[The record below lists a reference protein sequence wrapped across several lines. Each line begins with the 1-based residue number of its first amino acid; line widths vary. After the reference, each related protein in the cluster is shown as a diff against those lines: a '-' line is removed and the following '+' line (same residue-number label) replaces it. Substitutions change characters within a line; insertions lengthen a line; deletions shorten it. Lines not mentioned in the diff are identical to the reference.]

1 MYLYGEFDNVKGER
15 VRVEIVTHGDR
26 NASLEIGADGSGVYF
41 AGDPVEITSEVNDT
55 FDALLPSSAVIRLQ
69 TRGFLGEL
77 FCESC
82 MDAVVNIGRD
92 GKCVFAGYVEPQSY
106 SQSFNEV
113 YDDLELNCID
123 ALSALGNVKYLGIGS
138 AGVSYEGIREGA
150 GMRSFGDLIGEALD
164 CVTKDLDLSGG
175 PSGGIWYDCSRS
187 LKAGSDPVGMFGD
200 ISIAELLFLGE
211 GEDDVWTWQ
220 DVLGEVMRYLDL
232 HIRQD
237 GFSFEIFSW
246 GTVKGTDAIGWRRID
261 GTGSREVTTRRTVE
275 ISAGNAGGTDTTISV
290 GEVYNR
296 LELTCSVTEMGNLVE
311 SPLSDEGITSP
322 YTNRQK
328 YLTEYVSPF
337 EERKDDG
344 IKGLTSAVDFLY
356 LFTGEKTTGEAF
368 VRDWYVQ
375 VEDHMHWK
383 FYDGG
388 NHVDLVDAYC
398 ADNRYQQTVPNL
410 LSVNPGAALLSLGS
424 VKETRDGKDNSLT
437 AKIDMETSLVVSVNG
452 NGIDSE
458 SGAFPNEATL
468 VASSPLAEYA
478 GTTSG
483 GVFSPADDETTNY
496 IVISGQIVLN
506 GLNAV
511 TCTYEDRPQTRSELL
526 KNASSLSISP
536 VASGSSGEGRFY
548 CQQWW
553 KAETPLSAPVYDAGK
568 TWLVPYTGDG
578 AQEYE
583 FKYSAVGDGTDR
595 VSKVAALACMLVIGD
610 KCVVETGTQG
620 QTSDFEWRRF
630 KEREECADDDE
641 YYGQCFT
648 LGFDPKI
655 GDKLL
660 GTLYPIQNNISHE
673 MGIDAEGTAIP
684 VRRSDRISGKVRFMI
699 LGPVN
704 TTWGEVTRRHKTWFR
719 KAKWGENEIPL
730 MAHVSSIFIK
740 GFEMQ
745 IYSDNGLVNNTDNCD
760 LVYMSDTTES
770 FVNKKDDLT
779 FRFTSAL
786 TREERMQLGITDMLN
801 VSTPLDASTGT
812 GLLSIY
818 DRVSGREGKPEQL
831 YVDAYY
837 RECRKPRVLM
847 SQNLEED
854 PGVVGAYHHYRHPA
868 LPYCD
873 FYVTGISRN
882 LMEGCAR
889 LDLKANDND

>member
-15 VRVEIVTHGDR
+15 VRVEIVTRRDR
-26 NASLEIGADGSGVYF
+26 TTRIEIGDEVTGVYF
-41 AGDPVEITSEVNDT
+41 AGDPVEITSEANDT
-55 FDALLPSSAVIRLQ
+55 FDPLLPSSAVIRLQ
-69 TRGFLGEL
+69 TGRFLEEV

-82 MDAVVNIGRD
+82 MDAVVNIHRD

-123 ALSALGNVKYLGIGS
+123 ALSALGNVKYHGIGS
-138 AGVSYEGIREGA
+138 AGVSYEGIRETA
-150 GMRSFGDLIGEALD
+150 GMRTFRELLTEAFAT
-164 CVTKDLDLSGG
+164 VAEGLDLSGLM
-175 PSGGIWYDCSRS
+175 PTDIWYDCSRS
-187 LKAGSDPVGMFGD
+187 LSADSDAVAMWGD
-200 ISIAELLFLGE
+200 ISVSELLFLGE

-220 DVLGEVMRYLDL
+220 DVVAEVMRYLDL
-232 HIRQD
+232 HVRQD
-237 GFSFEIFSW
+237 GFSFHVFSW
-246 GTVKGTDAIGWRRID
+246 GSVKGSETIVWRTID
-261 GTGSREVTTRRTVE
+261 GLASRDATLRRTVE
-275 ISAGNAGGTDTTISV
+275 ITPGNVGDTDTTISV

-296 LELTCSVTEMGNLVE
+296 LELTCSVTEMADLVE
-311 SPLSDEGITSP
+311 SPLSEDGITSP

-337 EERKDDG
+337 VKRSGDG
-344 IKGLTSAVDFLY
+344 VDGLSSLVDFLY
-356 LFTGEKTTGEAF
+356 LFTGEKTNGEAY
-368 VRDWYVQ
+368 VEEWYMQ
-375 VEDHMHWK
+375 VHDHMHWR

-388 NHVDLVDAYC
+388 NHVDLVEAYC
-398 ADNRYQQTVPNL
+398 GGNREQQTVPNL
-410 LSVNPGAALLSLGS
+410 LSVNPGAALLSFGS
-424 VKETRDGKDNSLT
+424 VKKSGDYSDNSLT
-437 AKIDMETSLVVSVNG
+437 ARIEMEKSLVVSVNG
-452 NGIDSE
+452 NGVDNE
-458 SGAFPNEATL
+458 SGTFPNEGSL
-468 VASSPLAEYA
+468 VASAPLAEYMGA
-478 GTTSG
+478 TSG

-506 GLNAV
+506 ATDEV
-511 TCTYEDRPQTRSELL
+511 TCSYEGRPQSVSDLL
-526 KNASSLSISP
+526 RNPTTLAYRP
-536 VASGSSGEGRFY
+536 VASADNEDGRFY
-548 CQQWW
+548 CRQWW
-553 KAETPLSAPVYDAGK
+553 RAATPSATPEHDAGK

-583 FKYSAVGDGTDR
+583 FKYSAIGDGTDR
-595 VSKVAALACMLVIGD
+595 VSKVAALACMLIIGD
-610 KCVVETGTQG
+610 KCVVETGTHG

-719 KAKWGENEIPL
+719 SAKWGENEVPL
-730 MAHVSSIFIK
+730 MAHVSSIFVK

-745 IYSDNGLVNNTDNCD
+745 IYSDNGLVNNTDSCD
-760 LVYMSDTTES
+760 LVYMSDTSES

-779 FRFTSAL
+779 FKLTSAL
-786 TREERMQLGITDMLN
+786 TREERMALGLTDTVN
-801 VSTPLDASTGT
+801 VSTPLDATTGA
-812 GLLSIY
+812 GLLSIH
-818 DRVSGREGKPEQL
+818 DRISGRESKPEQL

-837 RECRKPRVLM
+837 KECHKPRVLM
-847 SQNLEED
+847 SQNFEED

-868 LPYCD
+868 LPSCE

-889 LDLKANDND
+889 LDLKAIDND